1 VQPVAALA
9 AKHIR
14 HPDLRPGAAGQVLH
28 HTTALAITQA
38 PAVAAAASNGSCA
51 RASMLLVAPSL
62 PDARAPSGMASG
74 IERPNGSSVSA
85 ASRSSPMAWA

>member
-1 VQPVAALA
+1 VPTNT
-9 AKHIR
+9 HS
-14 HPDLRPGAAGQVLH
+14 HQVLPLTRAEVSSG